1 MSYFENVG
9 FAGEPLYVART
20 GDDNPFDG
28 VSAASYSSPTLVYWD
43 ADGDLD
49 LVASRADVKF
59 PHVLGRRRSGR
70 VNDIHAGCG
79 RQGRLA
85 RAI

>member
-28 VSAASYSSPTLVYWD
+28 VSTASYASPTLYWD

-49 LVASRADVKF
+49 LVASRADVNSHRAF
-59 PHVLGRRRSGR
+59 VRNRRLDLDTPRP
-70 VNDIHAGCG
+70 
-79 RQGRLA
+79 
-85 RAI
+85 

>member
-28 VSAASYSSPTLVYWD
+28 VSAASYSSPTLVFWD

-49 LVASRADVKF
+49 LVASRADVNF
-59 PHVLGRRRSGR
+59 S
-70 VNDIHAGCG
+70 
-79 RQGRLA
+79 RLFGSTA
-85 RAI
+85 KRPRE

>member
-28 VSAASYSSPTLVYWD
+28 VLAASYSSPTLVYWD
-43 ADGDLD
+43 SDGDLD
-49 LVASRADVKF
+49 LVASRADVNF
-59 PHVLGRRRSGR
+59 
-70 VNDIHAGCG
+70 
-79 RQGRLA
+79 A
-85 RAI
+85 RPFGSTAKRPRE